1 MNRSF
6 VSADTILETANSVPR
21 PIALPSAAVGYVAD
35 LIISTAKH
43 KVTVAG
49 TLERTRIDQSSTASS
64 LNQS

>member
-21 PIALPSAAVGYVAD
+21 PITLPSAAVGYVAD
-35 LIISTAKH
+35 LIISIAKQ

-64 LNQS
+64 PSQS

>member
-35 LIISTAKH
+35 LIINIAKQ
-43 KVTVAG
+43 KVTIAG
-49 TLERTRIDQSSTASS
+49 TLEQTRIGPSGTASS
-64 LNQS
+64 PNQS